1 MTAVLNRLSAFAQRD
16 LLTAWSYRAAFVGD
30 LFSLAF
36 QVVMF
41 YFLAKMVDPSTLP
54 SYGGRP
60 TGYLEF
66 AAVGIVFGAFM
77 GLGLS
82 KTSTALR
89 QEQLAGTLEPLLMT
103 PVKPWVIQLGL
114 ASYDLVY
121 VPVRSAVFLG
131 SLSLILGVHLDV
143 AGIPAALALLLAF
156 IPFVWGLGMIGAAV
170 ILTFKRGGGL
180 VGLVATAINI
190 TSGAYF
196 PLSLFPEWVQPIAT
210 RNPVGLAFEGSRQAL
225 LGGARLGDVAGD
237 VAIIAIWAVVMIGIG
252 HYAGKWALERERRRG
267 TLVTY

>member
-16 LLTAWSYRAAFVGD
+16 LLTAWSYRAAFVSD
-30 LFSLAF
+30 LFSLGF
-36 QVVMF
+36 QVIMF
-41 YFLAKMVDPSTLP
+41 FFLAKLVDPDTLP
-54 SYGGRP
+54 QYGGRP

-66 AAVGIVFGAFM
+66 AAVGIVLGAFM

-103 PVKPWVIQLGL
+103 PVRPWVIQLGL
-114 ASYDLVY
+114 ASYDLAY
-121 VPVRSAVFLG
+121 VPLRSGIFLG
-131 SLSLILGVHLDV
+131 ALSILLGVDFDW
-143 AGIPAALALLLAF
+143 AGVPAALALLLAF
-156 IPFVWGLGMIGAAV
+156 IPFVWGLGMIGAAA
-170 ILTFKRGGGL
+170 ILTFKRGGGI
-180 VGLVATAINI
+180 VGIVATAINI

-196 PLSLFPEWVQPIAT
+196 PLTLFPDWIRPIAE

-225 LGGARLGDVAGD
+225 LGGARLGDVLTD
-237 VAIIAIWAVVMIGIG
+237 VVVIAVWAVVVIYLG
-252 HYAGKWALERERRRG
+252 HIAGKYALERERRRG